1 METGLRR
8 PGLASPAR
16 LKPPPRDSLQK
27 SIYLARRVN
36 YALRVHLHTL
46 AYYLVLYSTYCKNQA
61 SFRNQFNSIA
71 PPSFLTTLL
80 TGVPWPTLCYI
91 ATVRRQASWLPPLT
105 VEAAIVCPNLTLY
118 FAEEDLMV
126 QIAA

>member
-46 AYYLVLYSTYCKNQA
+46 AYYLVLYC
-61 SFRNQFNSIA
+61 
-71 PPSFLTTLL
+71 TLH
-80 TGVPWPTLCYI
+80 
-91 ATVRRQASWLPPLT
+91 TVKTKQVSEINLILLPHLR
-105 VEAAIVCPNLTLY
+105 
-118 FAEEDLMV
+118 F
-126 QIAA
+126 